1 MWNVETGGGM
11 YVGGATRRGE
21 REGKAIERGGME
33 EWEGQAENERGR
45 ERKRRA
51 RKRERR
57 V

>member
-1 MWNVETGGGM
+1 M

-21 REGKAIERGGME
+21 REGKAIKRGGTE